1 MSTTHDQFKLKFIQL
16 LSDLKSSGVKDK
28 EALGLI
34 GFLGAHVADAAKME
48 SWSGAKARLTPQGF
62 RDLHKKLV
70 EQGHLEIEKGKRR
83 AAYAVQAFVMSM
95 TARASKDPEVKAGEK
110 VLDNFLDE
118 VVAMHRK
125 AKAAAQSK
133 AS

>member
-1 MSTTHDQFKLKFIQL
+1 MPTTHDQFKLKFVQL
-16 LSDLKSSGVKDK
+16 LADLKKSGTKDK

-34 GFLGAHVADAAKME
+34 GFLGAHIADAAQME

-70 EQGHLEIEKGKRR
+70 DQGKLEIKNGKRR
-83 AAYAVQAFVMSM
+83 AAYAVQAFIMSM

-125 AKAAAQSK
+125 AKDAAEAK
-133 AS
+133 AN